1 MSGCKTAAAGA
12 VMNSERRIHLLFA
25 AYVAAVF
32 SFIGLAVLLERAGLS
47 RTMLGAICFLT
58 SIAGYMLIGL
68 YCRTTQLDQYF
79 VAGRSIPAFYN
90 GMACAADWISAA
102 TFISL
107 AGGLYTQGFAGNAG
121 KPGGFAYLL
130 GWTGG
135 FCLVALLAAPYLRRM
150 RLYTLPEF
158 FEQRYGGRWPRRLA
172 MLTTVLCCFIYM
184 VAQIYG
190 VGLIASRLSGV
201 RFEIGML
208 LGLSGVLV
216 CSFLGGMRAVT
227 WTQVAQYVILLLA
240 FLIPVSLL
248 SYKQT
253 GSYLAPLAYAR
264 QLQQVTELEQRL
276 RRSPQ
281 EQEVMRV
288 YAQRAAEDA
297 DKLRNIPQA
306 MQNERQRL
314 LAQLQ
319 KIQASNAE
327 ATSLFAVSRSLEQL
341 PRTESEARQLWQE
354 SYQTNR
360 KRSEPLGSIVPTA
373 DAGSETVTTGQDGPD
388 SALFRRNV
396 LALMFCLFLGTL
408 GLPHLLTRYFTTP
421 SAAAT
426 RTSVAWT
433 TFFVAALYICIPA
446 MAVLVKYEVMNHLV
460 GTRFDALPQWIGAWN
475 RIDRHLLDVQDINHD
490 GILQFA
496 ELQLHPDL
504 IMLAMPEITGLP
516 FVVSAMVAT
525 GGLAAAL
532 STADG
537 LLLTIGTTLA
547 HDGYYREIN
556 PQASEIRRVMLSKL
570 VLLIMA
576 LGAAYVAAHR
586 PSDILNLVTVAFSLA
601 ASAFVP
607 ALVLGIFWRKAT
619 RAGAV
624 AGMLA
629 GLVVA
634 AGYTL
639 IYASA
644 LQQWLP
650 TTQSIPLLWG
660 IQPISS
666 AVFGVPAGIV
676 ILVAVSLLT
685 QPATQN
691 QPVRT

>member
-1 MSGCKTAAAGA
+1 M
-12 VMNSERRIHLLFA
+12 
-25 AYVAAVF
+25 
-32 SFIGLAVLLERAGLS
+32 
-47 RTMLGAICFLT
+47 
-58 SIAGYMLIGL
+58 
-68 YCRTTQLDQYF
+68 
-79 VAGRSIPAFYN
+79 
-90 GMACAADWISAA
+90 
-102 TFISL
+102 
-107 AGGLYTQGFAGNAG
+107 
-121 KPGGFAYLL
+121 
-130 GWTGG
+130 
-135 FCLVALLAAPYLRRM
+135 
-150 RLYTLPEF
+150 
-158 FEQRYGGRWPRRLA
+158 
-172 MLTTVLCCFIYM
+172 
-184 VAQIYG
+184 
-190 VGLIASRLSGV
+190 
-201 RFEIGML
+201 
-208 LGLSGVLV
+208 
-216 CSFLGGMRAVT
+216 
-227 WTQVAQYVILLLA
+227 
-240 FLIPVSLL
+240 
-248 SYKQT
+248 
-253 GSYLAPLAYAR
+253 
-264 QLQQVTELEQRL
+264 
-276 RRSPQ
+276 
-281 EQEVMRV
+281 
-288 YAQRAAEDA
+288 
-297 DKLRNIPQA
+297 
-306 MQNERQRL
+306 
-314 LAQLQ
+314 
-319 KIQASNAE
+319 
-327 ATSLFAVSRSLEQL
+327 
-341 PRTESEARQLWQE
+341 
-354 SYQTNR
+354 
-360 KRSEPLGSIVPTA
+360 
-373 DAGSETVTTGQDGPD
+373 
-388 SALFRRNV
+388 
-396 LALMFCLFLGTL
+396 
-408 GLPHLLTRYFTTP
+408 
-421 SAAAT
+421 
-426 RTSVAWT
+426 
-433 TFFVAALYICIPA
+433 
-446 MAVLVKYEVMNHLV
+446 
-460 GTRFDALPQWIGAWN
+460 
-475 RIDRHLLDVQDINHD
+475 QDINHD

-639 IYASA
+639 IHASA

>member
-1 MSGCKTAAAGA
+1 
-12 VMNSERRIHLLFA
+12 MNPERRTHMLFA
-25 AYVAAVF
+25 AYVMAVL
-32 SFIGLAVLLERAGLS
+32 SFIGLAVLLERAGMS
-47 RTMLGAICFLT
+47 RTMLGSLCFLV
-58 SIAGYMLIGL
+58 SIVGYMLIGL

-90 GMACAADWISAA
+90 GMASAADWISAA

-107 AGGLYTQGFAGNAG
+107 AGELYTQGFAGNAG
-121 KPGGFAYLL
+121 KPGGFVYLL

-158 FEQRYGGRWPRRLA
+158 FERRYGGRWPRRMA
-172 MLTTVLCCFIYM
+172 MLTTVLCSFIYM

-240 FLIPVSLL
+240 FMIPVSLL

-276 RRSPQ
+276 RDSPQ
-281 EQEVMRV
+281 EQEVMQI
-288 YAQRAAEDA
+288 YARRAAEDA
-297 DKLRNIPQA
+297 AKLQDIPQA
-306 MQNERQRL
+306 MRDERLRL

-319 KIQASNAE
+319 KIQTSNAE
-327 ATSLFAVSRSLEQL
+327 ATSLFALGRSLEQL
-341 PRTESEARQLWQE
+341 PRTESEARQIWQN
-354 SYQTNR
+354 SYQMNR
-360 KRSEPLGSIVPTA
+360 KRSEPLGSSMPTTDA
-373 DAGSETVTTGQDGPD
+373 DGSSEAGQNDPD

-446 MAVLVKYEVMNHLV
+446 MAILVKYEVMHHLV
-460 GTRFDALPQWIGAWN
+460 GTRFDALPQWISAWN
-475 RIDRHLLDVQDINHD
+475 RIDRHLLDVQDINRD

-504 IMLAMPEITGLP
+504 IMLAIPDIAGLP
-516 FVVSAMVAT
+516 FVISTMVAT

-586 PSDILNLVTVAFSLA
+586 PSDILNLVTASFSLA

-607 ALVLGIFWRKAT
+607 ALVLGIFWCRAT

-624 AGMLA
+624 AGMLT
-629 GLVVA
+629 GLAAA

-639 IYASA
+639 LHMPT

-650 TTQSIPLLWG
+650 AMQPIPLLWG

-676 ILVAVSLLT
+676 TLIAVSLLT
-685 QPATQN
+685 QPATTKQTL
-691 QPVRT
+691 PL